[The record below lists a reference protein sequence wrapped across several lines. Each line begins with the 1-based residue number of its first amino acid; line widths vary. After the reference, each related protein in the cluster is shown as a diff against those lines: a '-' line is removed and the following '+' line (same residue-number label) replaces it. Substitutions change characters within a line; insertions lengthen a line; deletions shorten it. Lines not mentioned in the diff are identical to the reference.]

1 MRHLQNPFKA
11 FAVFIAMIALMMF
24 LGSCGNSRSDY
35 KYMIKDASGTL
46 NWTNSYN
53 ENNGCITFTDEC
65 DDPTKV
71 CGTYTI
77 VTQK

>member
-11 FAVFIAMIALMMF
+11 FIAFVALIALMMF
-24 LGSCGNSRSDY
+24 LGSCGKSPNKY
-35 KYMIKDASGTL
+35 KYMIKESSGRTSYAD
-46 NWTNSYN
+46 SYN
-53 ENNGCITFTDEC
+53 EVNGCVTFTDEQ
-65 DDPTKV
+65 DSPTKV

>member
-11 FAVFIAMIALMMF
+11 FIAFVALIALMMF
-24 LGSCGNSRSDY
+24 LGSCVKGRGGH
-35 KYMIKDASGTL
+35 KYMIKESSGRTS
-46 NWTNSYN
+46 WTDSYN

-65 DDPTKV
+65 DSPTKV